1 MLGLRNVLIGAL
13 ALLAGLVLVLLAPYP
28 GRGMGVAMMLCGAA
42 VLFVA
47 VLQLYRRRDQPPWA
61 ATGHR
66 SAVDIDVLIRSMV
79 AVAAADRTIA
89 EGEVAMIED
98 VSAGLL
104 GEKIPRWRIEQML
117 DRTKGRNAVDL
128 IARAARQATPEGIDL
143 AVKGA
148 VWAGRADGALTD
160 AEGQV
165 ISAIAARLGVS
176 GHRLRQCIAEA
187 DHVYDRLA
195 AHDARGAD
203 V

>member
-1 MLGLRNVLIGAL
+1 MLGLRSILIGAL
-13 ALLAGLVLVLLAPYP
+13 TMSVGLVLMLLALFPVNRP
-28 GRGMGVAMMLCGAA
+28 GVAAGIAVMLGGGA
-42 VLFVA
+42 VLTLGV
-47 VLQLYRRRDQPPWA
+47 VHLYRRRDAPVLA
-61 ATGHR
+61 GTGHR

-79 AVAAADRTIA
+79 AVAAADRIIA
-89 EGEVAMIED
+89 EGEVVMIED

-195 AHDARGAD
+195 AHDT
-203 V
+203 